1 MIYWDKHLGPFSI
14 ARDYGNSVV
23 FFSSSEQTSVVNFE
37 LHMMQEDK
45 RNKCY

>member
-23 FFSSSEQTSVVNFE
+23 FFSYEQTSVVNFE
-37 LHMMQEDK
+37 LHVMQEDK

>member
-14 ARDYGNSVV
+14 DRDYGNSVV
-23 FFSSSEQTSVVNFE
+23 FFSSEQTSVVNFE

>member
-23 FFSSSEQTSVVNFE
+23 FSSSEQTSVVNFE

>member
-23 FFSSSEQTSVVNFE
+23 CFFLSEETSVVNFE

>member
-23 FFSSSEQTSVVNFE
+23 FFSSEQTSVVNFG

>member
-23 FFSSSEQTSVVNFE
+23 FFFSSEQTSVVNFE